1 VRPHEGAGG
10 CAACDSASDTALVK
24 RAQVPK
30 QVSPATSGIEITV
43 YPRQMIWPSPPAGEM
58 EEEEGKEGLAID
70 ERAVLESRFDH
81 DFGVCVCVRA
91 CVCVCV

>member
-1 VRPHEGAGG
+1 
-10 CAACDSASDTALVK
+10 
-24 RAQVPK
+24 
-30 QVSPATSGIEITV
+30 
-43 YPRQMIWPSPPAGEM
+43 MIWPSPPAGEM